1 MGRWLAMGSA
11 LLVGCMAMGGCDG
24 DTDNPGTSTS
34 SGTGG
39 SAGSGGGGTGGGVAG
54 SGGSAGQGGS
64 GGEGGCDPVATSPN
78 ATPVDLL
85 LMVDNSRS
93 MADKQA
99 VLAANVP
106 DLVGHFTN
114 PRCLDPDGVTVAG
127 QPSGPSEACPGGSE
141 REFAPVVDMHVGV
154 ISSSIGGHG
163 SDACTGSGSATEDD
177 QAHLL
182 DRSEPNG
189 GTPVPTYES
198 LGFLAWDPTAQL
210 QPPGACNNAG
220 LRNQLAALIEGV
232 GQVGCGFEAQLES
245 WYRFLVDPNP
255 YATITVQN
263 GSAEVNG
270 TDQELLDQRADF
282 LRSDSVL
289 VVVMLTDE
297 NDCST
302 RDGGQFYF
310 ANQIYAPSSSN
321 PYHLPKPRAA
331 CATDPTDPCCRSCGQ
346 APGWGCSTAQDDC
359 NSGPLNTLNDSISV
373 RCFEQKRRFG
383 IDFMWPIDRY
393 VTGLTAAQVSDRD
406 GNVVTNPLFAG
417 SRTADMVFL
426 AGILGVPWQDIARR
440 DSNSAPDLV
449 QGLDGDG
456 HAVGGVQSA
465 AELTALGTW
474 DVILGDLDTWVNA
487 TDPLMVESFA
497 PRSGTNPITG
507 DAIASAG
514 AGYLANPING
524 HEYSNPQQSDLQ
536 YACIFELSQSRDC
549 TNPNEIACDC
559 TDSNNDNPLCQ
570 APNGQFG
577 TTQYFAKAYPA
588 RRELQVLKGLGS
600 QGVVGS
606 ICPAQLSDTGDAD
619 HGYRPTLA
627 AIAETVQP
635 ALGTP

>member
-11 LLVGCMAMGGCDG
+11 LLVGCAAMSGCDG
-24 DTDNPGTSTS
+24 DTENPGTTTS

-39 SAGSGGGGTGGGVAG
+39 SAGGGGSGGVAG

-64 GGEGGCDPVATSPN
+64 GGEGGCDPVASSPN

-106 DLVGHFTN
+106 DLIGHFVN
-114 PRCLDPDGVTVAG
+114 PRCLDPDGITVAN
-127 QPSGPSEACPGGSE
+127 QPSSPDQDCPGGSE

-163 SDACTGSGSATEDD
+163 SDACTASAIPSEND

-182 DRSEPNG
+182 DRSDPDG
-189 GTPVPTYES
+189 GPAVPTYEDM
-198 LGFLAWDPTAQL
+198 GFLAWDPTAQL
-210 QPPGACNNAG
+210 QPAGACNSAS
-220 LRNQLAALIEGV
+220 LRTNLASLIEGV

-255 YATITVQN
+255 YATIAVQN
-263 GSAEVNG
+263 GTAQLNG
-270 TDQELLDQRADF
+270 TDQALLDQRADF
-282 LRSDSVL
+282 LRPDSVL

-302 RDGGQFYF
+302 RDGEQFFY
-310 ANQIYAPSSSN
+310 ANQIYTPSSST

-346 APGWGCSTAQDDC
+346 SPGNGCNTSQDDC
-359 NSGPLNTLNDSISV
+359 NGSLSSLNDGLGV

-393 VTGLTAAQVSDRD
+393 TTGLTAAQVSDRD

-426 AGILGVPWQDIARR
+426 AGIVGVPWQDIARR
-440 DSNSAPDLV
+440 DSNSAPDLL

-456 HAVGGVQSA
+456 HAVGGLQSA
-465 AELTALGTW
+465 AELTAMGTW
-474 DVILGDLDTWVNA
+474 DVVLGDLATWVDA

-497 PRSGTNPITG
+497 PRSGTNPVTG

-514 AGYLANPING
+514 SGYLANPING

-536 YACIFELSQSRDC
+536 YACIFELPQSRDC

-559 TDSNNDNPLCQ
+559 DDPNNDNPLCQ

-588 RRELQVLKGLGS
+588 RRELQVLKGLGA

-606 ICPAQLSDTGDAD
+606 ICPAQLDDATGSD
-619 HGYRPTLA
+619 HGYRPTVA
-627 AIAETVQP
+627 AIAEAVRS
-635 ALGTP
+635 ALGAP